1 MTTFD
6 YIIWAEIGI
15 QQASTKQISERSS
28 TEILDYLGDVGGVH
42 GSLIIILYLFGEYF
56 SSKLLSASIANSFY
70 SQKIASKG
78 KKSGLFEGGEN
89 SKQYEE
95 DKKDVIQTQPTM
107 RSKIKEEFGPIEPS
121 MIQVL
126 TDPICRMFC
135 CGQSLYD
142 CCPSTR
148 RQNRLLEMAEDKFS
162 EELDVAQLLMKLR
175 DSYDLTKNMVKKEY
189 RGLLAYQ
196 RGRVLDPEKSD
207 DDDESSPD
215 VSSVEEEEEN
225 ETAGQK
231 KKMTFADQ
239 MKLTVVRGIV
249 LEQNEKEKLKKEIRK
264 KEQVNTFLE
273 AFKNKTLA

>member
-1 MTTFD
+1 
-6 YIIWAEIGI
+6 
-15 QQASTKQISERSS
+15 
-28 TEILDYLGDVGGVH
+28 
-42 GSLIIILYLFGEYF
+42 
-56 SSKLLSASIANSFY
+56 
-70 SQKIASKG
+70 
-78 KKSGLFEGGEN
+78 
-89 SKQYEE
+89 
-95 DKKDVIQTQPTM
+95 
-107 RSKIKEEFGPIEPS
+107 
-121 MIQVL
+121 
-126 TDPICRMFC
+126 MFC

-148 RQNRLLEMAEDKFS
+148 RLNKLLEMAEDKFS

-196 RGRVLDPEKSD
+196 RGRVLDPDKSD

-249 LEQNEKEKLKKEIRK
+249 LEQKEKEEL
-264 KEQVNTFLE
+264 
-273 AFKNKTLA
+273 KNKIRHKE